1 VTVTELLFRLDGVRS
16 RGPGKWLGKC
26 PSHEDKSPS
35 LSIAEG
41 ADGRILLH
49 DFAGCSPLDIVASLN
64 LELKDLFTDAPNPH
78 GHRMTPRPVKIDRVA
93 LAFRFELAA
102 LDRRLRAE
110 RVLQAVKSISINELP
125 DHDLD
130 RLVDVAACAYVDI
143 ERAELF
149 EGVADGLKAKTFAQQ
164 KGQVNDAA

>member
-1 VTVTELLFRLDGVRS
+1 MTASELLCRLEAVRPHG
-16 RGPGKWLGKC
+16 RGWSARC
-26 PSHEDKSPS
+26 PSHADKSPS
-35 LSIAEG
+35 LSIREG
-41 ADGRILLH
+41 ERGLLVH
-49 DFAGCSPLDIVASLN
+49 CFGGCT
-64 LELKDLFTDAPNPH
+64 LEEICAALGLSQRDLFFDCGRPDRR
-78 GHRMTPRPVKIDRVA
+78 GPRPAPTPPRIDRIA

-110 RVLQAVKSISINELP
+110 RVTQAVKSISINELP

-130 RLVDVAACAYVDI
+130 RLVDAAARAYADI